1 MTNYI
6 QMHLVCLRIHRD
18 IKIKVN
24 RATSVIFIACIW
36 MSTRFTN
43 EKILQIK
50 YQSRSKLCLNLKILL
65 EQLANLNINNA
76 QFNNYFY

>member
-18 IKIKVN
+18 IKIKVKCN
-24 RATSVIFIACIW
+24 RATSAIFIACIW

-43 EKILQIK
+43 KKILQIK
-50 YQSRSKLCLNLKILL
+50 YQSRSKLCLNLKIFL
-65 EQLANLNINNA
+65 EFFWNN
-76 QFNNYFY
+76 